1 MHWKRRGE
9 RGDRLMCYTR
19 KDQSFEEVRRLRAE
33 QEASRRGEGETRPTR
48 REPEK
53 DKPLTEKVKEMV
65 GAR

>member
-1 MHWKRRGE
+1 
-9 RGDRLMCYTR
+9 MCYTR
-19 KDQSFEEVRRLRAE
+19 KDQSFEGVRRLRAE
-33 QEASRRGEGETRPTR
+33 QEASRRGEGDTRPTR